1 MTTIKV
7 TPEQLMSVSKQFE
20 LAQQTV
26 TQMNS
31 NLVQQISSMGQLWDG
46 VTKEHFYYSFQNSQ
60 KNMNDFV
67 TLTDSIAREL
77 RHNADKFRL
86 ADLMEAGNI
95 DASCLPPPPNSCAVP
110 APDTRNAF
118 QKSID
123 SLTGLGQDLVDANS
137 VRYEKKFDSVWS
149 FLDYMSY
156 GIPKGMY
163 QGYMERAAK
172 QNDSWNDMLNFGTFG
187 VTGMIQGAFNPTNAW
202 SKEHWANMIGTAGL
216 FGGVSSVIKPK
227 ISLKSSFK
235 YEGAV
240 DLRQISSDGLRNELP
255 LTDVQKT
262 EIIQYT
268 KSLNFPEDNIIMSR
282 PGFYDDWNT
291 GMMYDRF
298 IINTDVLPA
307 EHTGVGTLSANSR
320 VSAKATIAHEIVGHY
335 EAYKAGKAFEL
346 YDVTPD
352 TFKRNFA
359 LDEAQASI
367 RAARFAPDLT
377 SIERMTLLRDA
388 ITRLKSADLR
398 IRDVKGELYIEER

>member
-7 TPEQLMSVSKQFE
+7 TPEQLMTASKQFE
-20 LAQQTV
+20 LAQQTA

-31 NLVQQISSMGQLWDG
+31 NLVQQISSMGQLWEG
-46 VTKEHFYYSFQNSQ
+46 LTKEHFYYSFQTSQ

-77 RHNADKFRL
+77 RHYADKFRL

-118 QKSID
+118 QKSVD
-123 SLTGLGQDLVDANS
+123 SLTELGQDFVDANS

-172 QNDSWNDMLNFGTFG
+172 QNNSWNDMLNFGTFG
-187 VTGMIQGAFNPTNAW
+187 VTGMIQGAFNPNNAW

-227 ISLKSSFK
+227 IGLKSSIK
-235 YEGAV
+235 YE
-240 DLRQISSDGLRNELP
+240 IPKNNTNSKLRNSIESEP
-255 LTDVQKT
+255 KT
-262 EIIQYT
+262 EVQ
-268 KSLNFPEDNIIMSR
+268 
-282 PGFYDDWNT
+282 T
-291 GMMYDRF
+291 GGRNDLSIDEYFRREAEADEMYDQIRASDS
-298 IINTDVLPA
+298 DVRAIA
-307 EHTGVGTLSANSR
+307 ENSGMKESR
-320 VSAKATIAHEIVGHY
+320 VQRIKEHVFINEHIKSSGYERFHSDYEI
-335 EAYKAGKAFEL
+335 
-346 YDVTPD
+346 
-352 TFKRNFA
+352 
-359 LDEAQASI
+359 AQAWDRLQKGLQTEKDMDLLNHELFESRFEGI
-367 RAARFAPDLT
+367 FKTDYETAHKAAVRSGRPWE
-377 SIERMTLLRDA
+377 IE
-388 ITRLKSADLR
+388 
-398 IRDVKGELYIEER
+398 